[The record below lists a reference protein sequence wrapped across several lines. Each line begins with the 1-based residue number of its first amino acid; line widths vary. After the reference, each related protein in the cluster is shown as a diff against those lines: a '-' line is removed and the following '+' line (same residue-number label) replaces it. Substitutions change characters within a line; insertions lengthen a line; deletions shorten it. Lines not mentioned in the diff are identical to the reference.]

1 MTFLPEPV
9 VEENFYWEDFG
20 QLIPF
25 WGILPNLCCMR
36 WFHNLLWLF
45 FLNYKKWGAIV
56 EAHVHLKIPV
66 TQCLFLN
73 SECFHS
79 SPCFISSCLS
89 LLWWKWMADPP
100 SLPGVKAMVVGVLR
114 VHHKSACAGFV
125 GVSPRDVPAPSLHL
139 PFLSMSHAGVS
150 VLGAVNEGSVSFLCK
165 LLLEIIHWKSS
176 RSLSYP
182 QSSKILVE
190 FFFVTRLHDEDI
202 LLLFIVSRVHKI

>member
-1 MTFLPEPV
+1 MGCHSRSPCAF
-9 VEENFYWEDFG
+9 
-20 QLIPF
+20 
-25 WGILPNLCCMR
+25 
-36 WFHNLLWLF
+36 
-45 FLNYKKWGAIV
+45 K
-56 EAHVHLKIPV
+56 KIPL

-150 VLGAVNEGSVSFLCK
+150 VLGAVNEGSASFLCK

-190 FFFVTRLHDEDI
+190 FFFSNTASWWRHFVVVHCFKGSQKLNHD
-202 LLLFIVSRVHKI
+202 LLFFSDYLRNSLGVSG